1 MSPVV
6 YPPFELQ
13 ADRGALTA
21 LLGGMEGYKV
31 EALGGRTGELW
42 LRDREGRDWV
52 VAVDQRDL
60 RFKFE
65 VFALGMM
72 SIEQM
77 RERWRNWKAPTIP
90 PDMPEPFRSLMATRP
105 PEPVAPVAYDDWPL
119 KANRVEV
126 LRRAEF
132 IVEDVDVGPTFG
144 DHPNAQSTAVP
155 GEVPHEASASCVVA
169 VGLLFSG
176 REGRLLIASDWM
188 PMDLIVTQEAG
199 KIDEFT
205 AACER
210 VELRTYMEE
219 MGRKP
224 QMSDER
230 L

>member
-13 ADRGALTA
+13 ADREALTA

-31 EALGGRTGELW
+31 EALGGRTGGLW
-42 LRDREGRDWV
+42 LRDREGRDWL

-72 SIEQM
+72 SIGQM

-90 PDMPEPFRSLMATRP
+90 RDMPEPFRSLMATRP

-119 KANRVEV
+119 EADRVEV

-144 DHPNAQSTAVP
+144 DNPNAQSAAAP
-155 GEVPHEASASCVVA
+155 GQVPHEASASCVVA

-176 REGRLLIASDWM
+176 RDGRLLIAADWM

-205 AACER
+205 AACQR
-210 VELRTYMEE
+210 VELRAYMEASS
-219 MGRKP
+219 RA
-224 QMSDER
+224 
-230 L
+230 